1 MECSLSIFQRHTFR
15 VLIVF
20 IIIYRHDTCQSVSIF
35 CIIVQKFVIFLHAF
49 SYVISS
55 HLNIASE
62 QLVALALV
70 KNRTVQSD
78 VTSWTSV
85 SSPAAAA
92 SQSTLVLPE
101 AASEAASETK
111 DNVGWESALQPM
123 KQRQLP
129 ATCRGS
135 QWNNA
140 SYSPASAICYRVQRL
155 KRLILRHRHVK
166 AFSQLW

>member
-20 IIIYRHDTCQSVSIF
+20 IIIYRHMPISFDLLHNRSKIRNIF
-35 CIIVQKFVIFLHAF
+35 YTHFLVIF
-49 SYVISS
+49 S
-55 HLNIASE
+55 HSKIASE

-101 AASEAASETK
+101 AACEAASETK
-111 DNVGWESALQPM
+111 DNEG
-123 KQRQLP
+123 
-129 ATCRGS
+129 
-135 QWNNA
+135 
-140 SYSPASAICYRVQRL
+140 
-155 KRLILRHRHVK
+155 
-166 AFSQLW
+166 

>member
-20 IIIYRHDTCQSVSIF
+20 IIIYRHMPISFDLLHNRSKIRNIF
-35 CIIVQKFVIFLHAF
+35 YTHFLVIF
-49 SYVISS
+49 S
-55 HLNIASE
+55 HSKIASE

-85 SSPAAAA
+85 SSSAAAAA

-111 DNVGWESALQPM
+111 DNVG
-123 KQRQLP
+123 
-129 ATCRGS
+129 
-135 QWNNA
+135 
-140 SYSPASAICYRVQRL
+140 
-155 KRLILRHRHVK
+155 
-166 AFSQLW
+166 